1 MKSKIKNEELIFFCK
16 IFSFITEHFGITAK
30 QLCDSTNVAFSEAS
44 VSSWRTRNPPGS
56 DEIFNELL
64 KAIRKCLEDKN
75 ACDYYDKY
83 DYIENIIREITHYCK
98 TPEFLFNNQ
107 EYSLL
112 DVVLKTLEFAYAHKS
127 LEPNTSIQEEIAVS
141 NGVVRSK
148 ARTEAVVFDFDGTLT
163 TTNKV
168 KTTWES
174 IWTLLGYDVQECRN
188 LHMKFSHNEITHK
201 EWCSLTEEK
210 FKAKKLHRNQLLPL
224 IQETQ
229 LIAGIEEVF
238 QKLDQRDIKIYIVS
252 GSIKHLI
259 LKCLGG
265 LNQYISGGINANIF
279 DFDENGYLF
288 KIIGTE
294 YDFEG
299 KANRIIQIAKELS
312 IDVNQILFV
321 GNSFNDEW
329 AHSSGAR
336 TLAINPKNTHMYNPN
351 VWDDCI
357 VECNSLTEILKFI

>member
-1 MKSKIKNEELIFFCK
+1 MKKSQNNSNLILFCK
-16 IFSFITEHFGITAK
+16 VFSFITDYFGITAK
-30 QLCDSTNVAFSEAS
+30 QLCDSINVTFSEAS

-56 DEIFNELL
+56 DDLFNELL
-64 KAIRKCLEDKN
+64 KAVRKCLEDKH
-75 ACDYYDKY
+75 ACDYYDKN
-83 DYIENIIREITHYCK
+83 DFNTNIIKDLRQYCK
-98 TPEFLFNNQ
+98 IPEFLLNNQ
-107 EYSLL
+107 EYSLV
-112 DVVLKTLEFAYAHKS
+112 DNILKTLEFSYAHKS
-127 LEPNTSIQEEIAVS
+127 LEPNSNIQEEISIAFDAVMS
-141 NGVVRSK
+141 NAK
-148 ARTEAVVFDFDGTLT
+148 TKAVVFDFDGTLT
-163 TTNKV
+163 VTNKV

-188 LHMKFSHNEITHK
+188 LHVRFSHNEINHK

-224 IQETQ
+224 VQKTQ

-238 QKLDQRDIKIYIVS
+238 QELDQRDIKIYIVS
-252 GSIKHLI
+252 GSIKYLI

-265 LNQYISGGINANIF
+265 LNQYVSGGINANVF

-299 KANRIIQIAKELS
+299 KAKRISNIAKELG
-312 IDVNQILFV
+312 IEPQQILFV

-351 VWDDCI
+351 IWDDCI
-357 VECNSLTEILKFI
+357 VECNSLTEILKYI